1 MKNTGTFL
9 KRFLIITLLTTT
21 IPLFSFAIKNR
32 ESVFA
37 ENIHVNEETLVSGY
51 KITFFENEMI
61 SKGNNIEE
69 TITENKEENL
79 SESGPLPYPMEI
91 ENNSGEILR
100 INFGRQKGDDFFSL
114 NGGAQVRNITDVK
127 NNSLMKESLVLPDFK
142 MMCDGRKEVLIM
154 HTHTTESYEP
164 YERDFYDD
172 SFISRTTDERYN
184 VVAVGEKIADELEK
198 AGIGVIHDKTI
209 HDYPSY
215 NGSYDRS
222 RVTVE
227 NILKQNPDIKVVLD
241 IHRDAIEREG
251 GERVAP
257 VYEKDGEKSAQ
268 IMIISGCNY
277 EGYNKN
283 FRLACLIQKNVY
295 EDYKG
300 LCRPILFTYKNYNQ
314 DLTEGSLLIEIGGH
328 ANSVDEAKNTGEL
341 LGKSLV
347 SAFYEIK
354 E

>member
-1 MKNTGTFL
+1 MKNMGTFL
-9 KRFLIITLLTTT
+9 KRVIIITLLTVT
-21 IPLFSFAIKNR
+21 IPLFSKAINNG
-32 ESVFA
+32 EISA
-37 ENIHVNEETLVSGY
+37 ENTLIEEDKNENY
-51 KITFFENEMI
+51 NITFFENEMI

-69 TITENKEENL
+69 TITETKEETPYENT
-79 SESGPLPYPMEI
+79 PLPYPEEI

-127 NNSLMKESLVLPDFK
+127 NNYLMKESLILPEFK
-142 MMCDGRKEVLIM
+142 MICDGRKEVLIM

-164 YERDFYDD
+164 YSRDFYDD

-184 VVAVGEKIADELEK
+184 VVAVGEKITEELEK

-227 NILKQNPDIKVVLD
+227 NILKQNPDIKIVLD
-241 IHRDAIEREG
+241 IHRDAIERDG
-251 GERVAP
+251 GVRVAP
-257 VYEKDGEKSAQ
+257 VYEKDGETAAQ
-268 IMIISGCNY
+268 VMIISGCNY
-277 EGYNKN
+277 EGYDKN
-283 FRLACLIQKNVY
+283 FRLACLIQRNIY
-295 EDYKG
+295 DDYKG
-300 LCRPILFTYKNYNQ
+300 FCRPILFTYKNYNQ
-314 DLTEGSLLIEIGGH
+314 DLTDGSLLIEIGGH
-328 ANSVDEAKNTGEL
+328 ANSVEEAEKAGEF

>member
-1 MKNTGTFL
+1 MKNTGKFL
-9 KRFLIITLLTTT
+9 KRFLIITLLTIT
-21 IPLFSFAIKNR
+21 IPMFSLTINNGR
-32 ESVFA
+32 ISA
-37 ENIHVNEETLVSGY
+37 ENIIAEEIRDESY
-51 KITFFENEMI
+51 NITFFENEMI
-61 SKGNNIEE
+61 SKGNNKEE
-69 TITENKEENL
+69 TISETTCEIPYENT
-79 SESGPLPYPMEI
+79 PLPYPVEI

-114 NGGAQVRNITDVK
+114 NGGAQVKNITDVK
-127 NNSLMKESLVLPDFK
+127 NNTLMKESLLLPDFK
-142 MMCDGRKEVLIM
+142 MVCDGRKEVLIM

-164 YERDFYDD
+164 YSREFYDD

-184 VVAVGEKIADELEK
+184 VVAVGEKITEELEK

-227 NILKQNPDIKVVLD
+227 NILKQNPDIKIVLD

-251 GERVAP
+251 GVRVAP
-257 VYEKDGEKSAQ
+257 IYEKDGETASQ

-277 EGYNKN
+277 EGYLKN
-283 FRLACLIQKNVY
+283 FRLACLMQRHIHN
-295 EDYKG
+295 DYKG
-300 LCRPILFTYKNYNQ
+300 IERPILFTYKNYNQ

-328 ANSVDEAKNTGEL
+328 ANSVDEAEKTGEL
-341 LGKSLV
+341 LGKSLA